1 MIVLYQTYVKNT
13 SLLANE
19 LTSGMKKF
27 IIYLLMHRENMM
39 KTVLIT
45 GGSRGIGS
53 ELVRHFASRGYSVAF
68 TYKSSKS
75 AAETLSCE
83 TGALAIRADSA
94 VESDVIYA
102 VNKTVE
108 TFGGV
113 DCLINNAAISS
124 FSLFTDI
131 TLGEWNEMVAVNL
144 TGAFLYS
151 KHVIPDMLKR
161 KEGRIINITSMWGL
175 VGSSCEVH
183 YSATKAALIGMTK
196 ALAKELGPSGITVN
210 AIAPGV
216 INTEMNSKLSA
227 EDMEMLVND
236 TPLMRIGE
244 PKDVAEAAFFLAGEG
259 ASFIT
264 GEVLNVSGG
273 YVI

>member
-1 MIVLYQTYVKNT
+1 
-13 SLLANE
+13 
-19 LTSGMKKF
+19 
-27 IIYLLMHRENMM
+27 M

-45 GGSRGIGS
+45 GGSRGIGK
-53 ELVRHFASRGYSVAF
+53 ELVRHFTKNGYSVAF
-68 TYKSSKS
+68 TFKSSVDE
-75 AAETLSCE
+75 ATALSLE
-83 TGALAIRADSA
+83 TGALAIRADSQIEA
-94 VESDVIYA
+94 DVKYA
-102 VNKTVE
+102 VRATIE
-108 TFGGV
+108 QFGKI
-113 DCLINNAAISS
+113 DCLVNNAAISS

-131 TLGEWNEMVAVNL
+131 TLDEWNEMVSVNL

-151 KHVIPDMLKR
+151 KAVIPDMLKR
-161 KEGRIINITSMWGL
+161 KSGRIINITSMWGL

-210 AIAPGV
+210 AVAPGV
-216 INTEMNSKLSA
+216 INTEMNSKLN
-227 EDMEMLVND
+227 EEEREQLVND
-236 TPLMRIGE
+236 TPLMRMGE
-244 PKDVAEAAFFLAGEG
+244 PSDVAEAVFFLAEDG

>member
-1 MIVLYQTYVKNT
+1 
-13 SLLANE
+13 
-19 LTSGMKKF
+19 
-27 IIYLLMHRENMM
+27 M

-45 GGSRGIGS
+45 GGSRGIGR
-53 ELVRHFASRGYSVAF
+53 ELVRAFSENGYNVAF
-68 TYKSSKS
+68 TYRSSTDS
-75 AAETLSCE
+75 ATALAEQ
-83 TGALAIRADSA
+83 TGALAIKADSRTECEVVAA
-94 VESDVIYA
+94 VE
-102 VNKTVE
+102 KTVSH
-108 TFGGV
+108 FGQV

-131 TLGEWNEMVAVNL
+131 TLDEWNDMLSVNL

-151 KHVIPDMLKR
+151 KAVIPDMLKR
-161 KEGRIINITSMWGL
+161 KQGRIINVTSMWGL

-183 YSATKAALIGMTK
+183 YSAAKAGLIGMTK

-216 INTEMNSKLSA
+216 IDTEMNKALT
-227 EDMEMLVND
+227 EDDRAALVD
-236 TPLMRIGE
+236 GTPLMRIGTVE
-244 PKDVAEAAFFLAGEG
+244 DVAAAALFLASDG

-264 GEVLNVSGG
+264 GDVMNISGG

>member
-1 MIVLYQTYVKNT
+1 
-13 SLLANE
+13 
-19 LTSGMKKF
+19 
-27 IIYLLMHRENMM
+27 MM

-45 GGSRGIGS
+45 GGTRGIGRAMV
-53 ELVRHFASRGYSVAF
+53 EAFAKNGYSVAF
-68 TYKSSKS
+68 TYKSSED
-75 AAETLSCE
+75 AATELSLKY
-83 TGALAIRADSA
+83 GALAIRADSA
-94 VESDVIYA
+94 VESDVKNA
-102 VNKTVE
+102 VQRAIDRL
-108 TFGGV
+108 GGI
-113 DCLINNAAISS
+113 DCLINNAGISS

-131 TLGEWNEMVAVNL
+131 SLDEWNNFLAVNL

-151 KHVIPDMLKR
+151 KVAIPDMLKR
-161 KEGRIINITSMWGL
+161 KRGRIINVSSMWGL

-183 YSATKAALIGMTK
+183 YSTAKAGLIGMTK

-216 INTEMNSKLSA
+216 IKTDMNNALSK
-227 EDMEMLVND
+227 EDISVLIDE

-244 PKDVAEAAFFLAGEG
+244 PYDVAEVALFLAGDG
-259 ASFIT
+259 GSFIT

>member
-1 MIVLYQTYVKNT
+1 MT
-13 SLLANE
+13 SAIKEYIMFVIMFWEIL
-19 LTSGMKKF
+19 
-27 IIYLLMHRENMM
+27 M
-39 KTVLIT
+39 KTALIT

-53 ELVRHFASRGYSVAF
+53 EIVRLFSKNGYSVAF
-68 TYKSSKS
+68 TYKSSQEK
-75 AAETLSCE
+75 AESLAKE

-94 VESDVIYA
+94 NESDVISA
-102 VNKTVE
+102 INDTISA
-108 TFGGV
+108 FGGI
-113 DCLINNAAISS
+113 DCLVNNAAISS

-131 TLGEWNEMVAVNL
+131 SLADWNNMLSVNL

-151 KHVIPDMLKR
+151 KYVIPDMLK
-161 KEGRIINITSMWGL
+161 KKSGRIINITSMWGL

-183 YSATKAALIGMTK
+183 YSAAKAGLIGMTK

-216 INTEMNSKLSA
+216 INTDMNSALA
-227 EDMEMLVND
+227 EEDREVLIND
-236 TPLMRIGE
+236 TPLMRMGE
-244 PKDVAEAAFFLAGEG
+244 PSDVADAALFLAGEG

-264 GEVLNVSGG
+264 GEVFNISGG